1 MTVAMMRRAGCVGGS
16 VGECAQCN
24 RGEKRGSGGGVRE
37 GAAFRKRRRTYLTLQ
52 PCQREQNT
60 EESRG

>member
-1 MTVAMMRRAGCVGGS
+1 MMMTGDEEEGS
-16 VGECAQCN
+16 E
-24 RGEKRGSGGGVRE
+24 GGGGCAPCKRE
-37 GAAFRKRRRTYLTLQ
+37 DDKEGVEVGRGAAFRKRRRTYLTLQ

>member
-1 MTVAMMRRAGCVGGS
+1 MCEGVSAVLQGEERVGIKGVGGW
-16 VGECAQCN
+16 
-24 RGEKRGSGGGVRE
+24 
-37 GAAFRKRRRTYLTLQ
+37 AAFRKRRRTYLTLQ

>member
-1 MTVAMMRRAGCVGGS
+1 MT
-16 VGECAQCN
+16 
-24 RGEKRGSGGGVRE
+24 GGGGGMVWQEGEGGGE
-37 GAAFRKRRRTYLTLQ
+37 GAEFRKRRITYLTLQ